1 MTACR
6 IDLFFVSEIL
16 NKTSVPDFEFSTNA
30 VCEISEFAGG
40 NLDCDLILE
49 AIFETTTVV
58 EPLDETTT
66 VSVTATEEISTDQS
80 ALIAVLN
87 CSF

>member
-30 VCEISEFAGG
+30 VCEMSEFAGG
-40 NLDCDLILE
+40 NLDCDSILKAVLE
-49 AIFETTTVV
+49 APFNHVHAR
-58 EPLDETTT
+58 LLHN
-66 VSVTATEEISTDQS
+66 AAISTNQ
-80 ALIAVLN
+80 
-87 CSF
+87 